1 MALMEIPDKKQFETL
16 ERART
21 IVHADDARQM
31 TALAV
36 ADTLADVVC
45 LQEVE
50 NLAALETFEDNYL
63 YRMTGIS
70 YPQKAWI
77 EGNDGRGIDVAFMAR
92 ERTMDGEPIEIDRIR
107 SHAKSTFSDLGVH
120 NATLEEMGLEADE
133 RIFRR
138 DCLEVN
144 LRVGGRRVTLFVCHF
159 KSMGPFRNGMTGREY
174 TMPVRIAESRAVKR
188 IIERKFGSERTPKM
202 RWAIVGDLNDYT
214 ERLVVTGD
222 RIKGYSFES
231 KREGV
236 SGIDPL
242 LTDGF
247 SHNLMDLRPADDRW
261 TLYHAAGPVDD
272 LQKPEE
278 RETRHL
284 VQLDYLLLSPALAK
298 QNAKSVPEII
308 RQGLP
313 FRTIFPPH
321 LDVPRYPRTGWDRP
335 KASDHCP
342 VVMKLTL

>member
-1 MALMEIPDKKQFETL
+1 MNVTAPGITAGIFVSDRSIRYSAVDHSAAPTL
-16 ERART
+16 IRLGSCDFDFNLVDELHGESDSS
-21 IVHADDARQM
+21 VSVLKDA
-31 TALAV
+31 V
-36 ADTLADVVC
+36 SDVLDVDQDAIHPPPE
-45 LQEVE
+45 LGQ
-50 NLAALETFEDNYL
+50 
-63 YRMTGIS
+63 
-70 YPQKAWI
+70 
-77 EGNDGRGIDVAFMAR
+77 GIDVAFMAR

-138 DCLEVN
+138 DCLEGN

-174 TMPVRIAESRAVKR
+174 TTPVRIAESRAVKR

-202 RWAIVGDLNDYT
+202 RWVIVGDLNDYT

-222 RIKGYSFES
+222 RIKGYSFEN

-298 QNAKSVPEII
+298 QNAKSVPEVI